1 MKDKKKFTLKDGLI
15 LILSLVAIGVLGF
28 IFVQNKKLENARQ
41 ESLSEISDQI
51 ADGTFSNTV
60 GNDDTDMNQSALYNG
75 LMLNEVASEGWV
87 ELYNSTKSQIVLK
100 NVNLCLNGEKISY
113 IEEETVEATGYYVWK
128 TNHEFGMSENKD
140 LITVTDENGDII
152 LAQFVSGLSKG
163 ESFGCITDGSV
174 TKVVMTSSQ
183 NATNQQELEKV
194 QDKLSL
200 SVPSGFYDQS
210 FSLEINVPSGTT
222 VYYTLDSSDPTV
234 ESEKYTE
241 PIKIKNVSGSNY
253 TYVAYSNGNYL
264 PASINMGTIVK
275 AIAVDVSGNIVD
287 SVQGDYF
294 VGISNDSGLSQLPVL
309 SITSD
314 PDGIFGYEN
323 GIYVAGRKY
332 ADSVTLG
339 MGVEYNYT
347 QGWSRNAHM
356 CFFEDTKELTYE
368 TDIDFSIVRYD
379 ATTDMAQKRIQI
391 QCTSS
396 SNEGSSITPF
406 IHGQNQDFTLL
417 NYNLDNETK
426 LREVLINRLI
436 EGTKVGNR
444 NLRPVSLF
452 LDGEYWGVY
461 LIREPLDRSYFEKN
475 YGISNMDVILGVYN
489 DPQDY
494 YYREFFGTL
503 YHFVTENDMSNQ
515 ANYNSVLDQMDME
528 SYVDYI
534 SINMY
539 LANGCGFQDT
549 AYIWR
554 SSGSSQSNQYED
566 EKWRWIVGNLDTST
580 GVAGL
585 DKYTDTR
592 TNSFLIETV
601 RNDAFFSSLLRN
613 KNFQSMLQSR
623 LLEIGEQLFSEEQ
636 ISSMI
641 DEISKQMRK
650 AVISSYQRFTGD
662 YDTNRYNDAIE
673 EIFKF
678 FRERNEY
685 VTIYANE
692 IDQLEDFYQNLEMN
706 SRDVEQH
713 NEPENV
719 AIEENQDNLQNEIDN
734 SVEEE

>member
-1 MKDKKKFTLKDGLI
+1 MKDKKFSIKDGLI
-15 LILSLVAIGVLGF
+15 LLLSLVAIGVLGY
-28 IFVQNKKLENARQ
+28 IFVQNRQLENARQ
-41 ESLSEISDQI
+41 ESLSELSEQI
-51 ADGTFSNTV
+51 EDGTDTQV
-60 GNDDTDMNQSALYNG
+60 TGNNSTGLNQAVLYDG
-75 LMLNEVASEGWV
+75 LVINEVASEGWV
-87 ELYNSTKSQIVLK
+87 ELFNSSKNQIVLK
-100 NVNLCLNGEKISY
+100 NVKLCLNGETLSS
-113 IEEETVEATGYYVWK
+113 IEEETVEAAGYYVWK
-128 TNHEFGMSENKD
+128 TNNSFGRSENQD
-140 LITVTDENGDII
+140 LISITDENGKII
-152 LAQFVSGLSKG
+152 LAQFVDNLSIG
-163 ESFGCITDGSV
+163 ESYGCITDGSV
-174 TKVVMTSSQ
+174 IKTVMESSP
-183 NATNQQELEKV
+183 NAANQEEFEKE

-200 SVPSGFYDQS
+200 SVPSGFYEQS
-210 FSLEINVPSGTT
+210 FSLEISVPTGTV
-222 VYYTLDSSDPTV
+222 VYYTLDSSDPTI
-234 ESEKYTE
+234 ESEIYTE
-241 PIKIKNVSGSNY
+241 PINIRNVSGSNY
-253 TYVAYSNGNYL
+253 KYATYSNGNYM
-264 PASINMGTIVK
+264 PSSINMGTIVK
-275 AIAVDVSGNIVD
+275 AIAVDTNGTIVD

-294 VGISNDSGLSQLPVL
+294 VGISNDSGLNQLPVL

-314 PDGIFGYEN
+314 PDGLFGYEN

-339 MGVEYNYT
+339 MGVEHNYT

-356 CFFEDTKELTYE
+356 CFFEDTKKLTFE
-368 TDIDFSIVRYD
+368 GDIDFSVVRYD
-379 ATTDMAQKRIQI
+379 ATTDMAQKKIQI

-426 LREVLINRLI
+426 AREVLLNRLI
-436 EGTKVGNR
+436 EESKVGNR
-444 NLRPVSLF
+444 NLCPVSLF

-461 LIREPLDRSYFEKN
+461 LIREPLDQRYFEKK
-475 YGISNMDVILGVYN
+475 YGISDKDVILGVYN
-489 DPQDY
+489 EPQDY

-503 YHFVTENDMSNQ
+503 YHFVTQNDMSNQ
-515 ANYNSVLDQMDME
+515 ANYNSVLNQMDME

-534 SINMY
+534 SINVY
-539 LANGCGFQDT
+539 LANGCGFQDK

-554 SSGSSQSNQYED
+554 SNGSSQSNQYED

-585 DKYTDTR
+585 DKYTDAR
-592 TNSFLIETV
+592 TNSFLIENI

-623 LLEIGEQLFSEEQ
+623 LLEIGEQLFTEEQ
-636 ISSMI
+636 ISSMT
-641 DEISKQMRK
+641 DEISKQMKK

-673 EIFKF
+673 KISKF

-692 IDQLEDFYQNLEMN
+692 IDQLYDIYQNLETN
-706 SRDVEQH
+706 PGDVEQH

-719 AIEENQDNLQNEIDN
+719 VIEDNQDNPQNANDN
-734 SVEEE
+734 PVEEE